1 MRRSCKHSADHPL
14 CTVSGTLG
22 CALLMLG
29 IGAVMLAIFLYRRC
43 TRQRVLD
50 CKWLE
55 TLAESHLP
63 AGEEVLW
70 KGCSQELP
78 PPKSDPTNSPVII
91 GSMIAATT
99 VPSII
104 WLIIGLPSAVDSPFG
119 FYFPVF
125 YVGGMALLGWVTI
138 QLAFVTSK
146 QFVYGYAIS
155 SKSMAQ
161 ASAQLG
167 SRRRQESVRLTSIG
181 DILSVSVSGTSV
193 YFRTTRS
200 AAEVKHQADTAPVF
214 RHLQQRYEEAIAARR
229 AAAAAQ
235 AAGAGAGTA
244 AATAATAGG
253 PDDVPPAA
261 VGIHRGTK
269 VVPVGPQLDEAG
281 NPIKVDLMEPPPS
294 ASV

>member
-1 MRRSCKHSADHPL
+1 
-14 CTVSGTLG
+14 
-22 CALLMLG
+22 
-29 IGAVMLAIFLYRRC
+29 
-43 TRQRVLD
+43 
-50 CKWLE
+50 
-55 TLAESHLP
+55 
-63 AGEEVLW
+63 
-70 KGCSQELP
+70 
-78 PPKSDPTNSPVII
+78 
-91 GSMIAATT
+91 
-99 VPSII
+99 
-104 WLIIGLPSAVDSPFG
+104 
-119 FYFPVF
+119 
-125 YVGGMALLGWVTI
+125 MALLAWVTI
-138 QLAFVTSK
+138 QLAFVSQK
-146 QFVYGYAIS
+146 QFVYGYAMS

-181 DILSVSVSGTSV
+181 DILSVSVGGTSV

-214 RHLQQRYEEAIAARR
+214 HHLQQRYEEAIAARR

-244 AATAATAGG
+244 AAATAGG